1 MNTVTKEQLAELA
14 NGVFTG
20 ADADD
25 IPEKLWVDEYV
36 LGEQLYLRGT
46 FTRSASVTALALL
59 VALARTVD
67 QTYGTDLVVVLYV
80 DDLEWE
86 ELEERNR
93 RLNLVL

>member
-1 MNTVTKEQLAELA
+1 MQTVTKEQLAELA
-14 NGVFTG
+14 NAVFTG
-20 ADADD
+20 ADSDD
-25 IPEKLWVDEYV
+25 IPDKLWVDEYV
-36 LGEQLYLRGT
+36 AGGQLYLRGT

-80 DDLEWE
+80 DDLEWA

-93 RLNLVL
+93 LLNLVL

>member
-1 MNTVTKEQLAELA
+1 VNTVTKEQLAELA

-25 IPEKLWVDEYV
+25 IPEKLWLDEYV
-36 LGEQLYLRGT
+36 AGDQLYLRGT